1 MILKSAFDHS
11 YRDLCQIE
19 ISGLTDWDN
28 NEWVIFAKVQ
38 KINIKN
44 KNINL
49 ILYGNSIKTIKVSV
63 IKNNNFA
70 IDREWGKL
78 YSGIR
83 SSISMFDNINIL
95 IIEITLEMSKIF
107 WK

>member
-1 MILKSAFDHS
+1 M
-11 YRDLCQIE
+11 Y
-19 ISGLTDWDN
+19 
-28 NEWVIFAKVQ
+28 V
-38 KINIKN
+38 
-44 KNINL
+44 NL
-49 ILYGNSIKTIKVSV
+49 IKTIKVSV

-95 IIEITLEMSKIF
+95 IIEITLEMS
-107 WK
+107 